1 MIHNT
6 NTFSQIKHKVMSALM
21 VLSLLVITG
30 GAAMSDEVQAL
41 RDMQNGFI
49 KVSEKASPAVVFID
63 VEKVVNQP
71 AMMSPMDMFGNEFF
85 EQFFGQGQRPDGKK
99 GQRPQPQPKKELREH
114 GQGSGFIISD
124 DGYILTNN
132 HVVGEA
138 DKVFVTLTDKREF
151 QAKVIGSDPESD
163 VAVIKIDTKE
173 KLPILPL
180 GDSDKIR
187 VGEFSIA
194 IGNPFGLSHTVTSG
208 IISAKGRSN
217 IGITDYE
224 DLIQTDAAIN
234 PGNSGGP
241 LINLDGE
248 AIGINTAIFSRSGGY
263 MGIGFAIPVNMA
275 KAIFKQIKETGTV
288 TRAYIGVY
296 IQDITPQLAESFKLE
311 INNGIL
317 VSAVEDNSPAKEAG
331 LKQGDIILELNGD
344 KVEKTTAFRN
354 KVSLMSPGSKIDLKV
369 LRDNEKKDISL
380 TLAKKSKSVTESTVS
395 GEKVTKSFGF
405 SVQNLNDELSQ
416 HFGYEN
422 EKGVVVTEA
431 DEDSSAFR
439 AGLRP
444 GMLIKEVNRQAVNN
458 LKEFN
463 EAMKDSSD
471 KGDILLLVKDPNG
484 TRFIAF
490 KADKNDKAAK

>member
-1 MIHNT
+1 MIHNNKT
-6 NTFSQIKHKVMSALM
+6 CRKIKNGLLGSLM
-21 VLSLLVITG
+21 VLSLFVFTG
-30 GAAMSDEVQAL
+30 VAMSDEVQAL

-63 VEKVVNQP
+63 VEKVIDQP
-71 AMMSPMDMFGNEFF
+71 AMSSPFEMFGDDFF
-85 EQFFGQGQRPDGKK
+85 NQFFGQGQRPDGRRTPR
-99 GQRPQPQPKKELREH
+99 QQQQQQQPQQKKEMREH
-114 GQGSGFIISD
+114 GQGSGFIISE

-151 QAKVIGSDPESD
+151 QAKVIGSDPDSD

-173 KLPILPL
+173 KLPTLPM

-194 IGNPFGLSHTVTSG
+194 IGNPFGLSHSVTSG
-208 IISAKGRSN
+208 IISAKGRSG

-248 AIGINTAIFSRSGGY
+248 AIGMNTAIYSRSGGY
-263 MGIGFAIPVNMA
+263 MGIGFAIPINMA

-288 TRAYIGVY
+288 TRAYIGIL
-296 IQDITPQLAESFKLE
+296 IQEITPQLAESFK
-311 INNGIL
+311 ITGKNGIL
-317 VSAVEDNSPAKEAG
+317 VSQVEDNSPAKEAG
-331 LKQGDIILELNGD
+331 LQPGDIILELNGD

-354 KVSLMSPGSKIDLKV
+354 KVSLMVPGSKIDLKV
-369 LRDNEKKDISL
+369 LRNNEEKQITL
-380 TLAKKSKSVTESTVS
+380 ALAKKTKSVTETTVS
-395 GEKVTKSFGF
+395 GEKVSKSFGF

-422 EKGVVVTEA
+422 EKGVVVSEVS
-431 DEDSSAFR
+431 EGSNAFR

-444 GMLIKEVNRQAVNN
+444 GMLIKEINRQAVNN

-463 EAMKDSSD
+463 DAMKDTSD

-484 TRFIAF
+484 TRYIAF
-490 KADKNDKAAK
+490 KAEK